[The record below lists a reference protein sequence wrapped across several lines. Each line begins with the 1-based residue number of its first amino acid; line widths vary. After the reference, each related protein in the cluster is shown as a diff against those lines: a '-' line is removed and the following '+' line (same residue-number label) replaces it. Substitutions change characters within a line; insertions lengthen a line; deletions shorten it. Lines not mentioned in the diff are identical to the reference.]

1 VTMRG
6 SHHSLSAAVETYYR
20 DYRLGDVFASMRRA
34 PVAVATRI
42 ESIPGVI
49 SVRHRIVSTV
59 TLDVPG
65 LNDPATGQLV
75 SIPEVRRPM
84 LNDLHLVRG
93 RWIAPNRPDE
103 VLISES
109 FAQANDLSLGDSI
122 GAIINGRWRALDI
135 VGTALSPE
143 FIYEISP
150 GDLLPDK
157 QRFGIIWMGREALEA
172 AFDMDGAFNDLVV
185 ALAHGANVRDVVSRV
200 DTLIAPWGGA
210 GAYGRDEHVSNR
222 FIMDEINGLA
232 VSAAIMPT
240 IFLAVGAFLIHLVL
254 SRLVQLQRDQIA
266 ILKAFGYSSA
276 AVGLHYFELA
286 MFTIAVG
293 ALLGIVG
300 GVWLGSSMTQL
311 YQTFYNFPILEF
323 EAPLSLFTTSIAISA
338 AAAGFGA
345 LWSVRQAIALP
356 PAEAM
361 RPEAPP
367 RFAAGMIERSGIGRL
382 LTPAARI
389 IVRNILRRRAKSFF
403 SIAGVAMAVA
413 ILVVGRF
420 NTDAINYLMR
430 VQFST
435 VQREDVTVSFVVPRS
450 YDSIRE
456 LARLPG
462 VLRVEPFRAAP
473 VRISHGHRS
482 RRTALMGMPRDATLR
497 RLVDAEVRFVEMPAE
512 GLMMTSYLAEIL
524 ELRPGDMLTVEVLD
538 ESRPVRQ
545 IPLAGT
551 VDELLGVSVYADIET
566 VNQLM
571 GEGRT
576 VSGAYLL
583 IDTSR
588 MDELYAELK
597 RMPAV
602 AGVTSRPAMLASFQ
616 QTLAEMMS
624 IMNLFVIGFASVI
637 AIGVVYNS
645 ARIALSERGRELASL
660 RVLGFTRGEVS
671 AMLLGEQAI
680 LTAAAIPLG
689 FLIGFLLTTAIS
701 TLFETDLYRFPAV
714 ISVQTLGFSFTVIAV
729 AAILSGLLV
738 HRRIR
743 TLDLIEV
750 LKTRE

>member
-1 VTMRG
+1 
-6 SHHSLSAAVETYYR
+6 
-20 DYRLGDVFASMRRA
+20 
-34 PVAVATRI
+34 
-42 ESIPGVI
+42 
-49 SVRHRIVSTV
+49 
-59 TLDVPG
+59 
-65 LNDPATGQLV
+65 
-75 SIPEVRRPM
+75 
-84 LNDLHLVRG
+84 
-93 RWIAPNRPDE
+93 
-103 VLISES
+103 
-109 FAQANDLSLGDSI
+109 
-122 GAIINGRWRALDI
+122 
-135 VGTALSPE
+135 
-143 FIYEISP
+143 
-150 GDLLPDK
+150 
-157 QRFGIIWMGREALEA
+157 
-172 AFDMDGAFNDLVV
+172 
-185 ALAHGANVRDVVSRV
+185 
-200 DTLIAPWGGA
+200 
-210 GAYGRDEHVSNR
+210 
-222 FIMDEINGLA
+222 
-232 VSAAIMPT
+232 
-240 IFLAVGAFLIHLVL
+240 
-254 SRLVQLQRDQIA
+254 
-266 ILKAFGYSSA
+266 
-276 AVGLHYFELA
+276 
-286 MFTIAVG
+286 
-293 ALLGIVG
+293 
-300 GVWLGSSMTQL
+300 
-311 YQTFYNFPILEF
+311 
-323 EAPLSLFTTSIAISA
+323 
-338 AAAGFGA
+338 
-345 LWSVRQAIALP
+345 
-356 PAEAM
+356 
-361 RPEAPP
+361 
-367 RFAAGMIERSGIGRL
+367 
-382 LTPAARI
+382 
-389 IVRNILRRRAKSFF
+389 
-403 SIAGVAMAVA
+403 VA

-450 YDSIRE
+450 DDAVRE

-462 VLRVEPFRAAP
+462 VLRVEPFRAVP

-512 GLMMTSYLAEIL
+512 GLMMTSYLAEML
-524 ELRPGDMLTVEVLD
+524 ELRPGDMLSVEVLD
-538 ESRPVRQ
+538 ESRPVKQ

-566 VNQLM
+566 VNRLM

-588 MDELYAELK
+588 MDQLYAELK

-671 AMLLGEQAI
+671 GMLLGEQAI

-701 TLFETDLYRFPAV
+701 TLFETDLYRFPPV
-714 ISVQTLGFSFTVIAV
+714 ISVQTLAFSFTVIAI